1 MTTYTKLNIK
11 DDLENS
17 AERYGIEGFEARF
30 GRNALGLEQFGFSYQ
45 RFGPSWRQPFGHV
58 HREQEEVYLVVEGG
72 GRAKVGDEI
81 VELRQWDALRVPA
94 GVMRQFESGPDGLAY
109 VAVGGN
115 PTGDAEMVDGW
126 WSD

>member
-30 GRNALGLEQFGFSYQ
+30 ARNALGLEQFGFSYQ
-45 RFGPSWRQPFGHV
+45 RFGPNWRQPFGHV
-58 HREQEEVYLVVEGG
+58 HREQEEVYLVLEGG
-72 GRAKVGDEI
+72 GRAKVGDDI

-94 GVMRQFESGPDGLAY
+94 GVTRQFESGPDGLAY
-109 VAVGGN
+109 VAVGGQ
-115 PTGDAEMVDGW
+115 PSGDADMIDGW